1 MSQPCLR
8 STIIMLLRSVKSTIV
23 NYATAEC
30 EDCDQL
36 RIKVNNRTDKSKTI
50 IRLFKKASQN
60 NKYINSDNNS
70 HVNTI
75 H

>member
-8 STIIMLLRSVKSTIV
+8 STIIMLHRSVKSTIV

-50 IRLFKKASQN
+50 ITLFKKASQN